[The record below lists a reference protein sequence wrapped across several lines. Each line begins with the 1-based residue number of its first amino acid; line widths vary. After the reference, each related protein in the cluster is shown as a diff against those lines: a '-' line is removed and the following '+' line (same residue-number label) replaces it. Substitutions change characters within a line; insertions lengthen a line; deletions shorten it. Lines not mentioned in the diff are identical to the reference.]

1 VKTVVLERSAE
12 MSVFYIFAA
21 PGALI
26 LLACCLV
33 FGLKKKHGFWAYFLL
48 GWTLLML
55 LSLPAGIWQSV
66 FGWSHLT
73 MSGPLWKRFLLP
85 LVAWPFNA
93 AGYSVRL
100 TFEVFRKEIWGSKGH
115 ILEYWLLMAVQVS
128 ITALIFA
135 VRYKRRKTFVDWG
148 IICLCVLFLVNSL
161 VNVSWYW
168 GVG

>member
-1 VKTVVLERSAE
+1 
-12 MSVFYIFAA
+12 MIFFYIVAA

-33 FGLKKKHGFWAYFLL
+33 FCLKKKHGLGAYFLL
-48 GWTLLML
+48 GWTLLIL

-66 FGWSHLT
+66 FGWPHLT
-73 MSGPLWKRFLLP
+73 MSDPLWRLQLP
-85 LVAWPFNA
+85 LVAWPYNA

-100 TFEVFRKEIWGSKGH
+100 TFETLGQEIWASAGTFLG
-115 ILEYWLLMAVQVS
+115 YFLLMAVQVS

-148 IICLCVLFLVNSL
+148 IISLGVLFLVNSFA
-161 VNVSWYW
+161 NVSWYW

>member
-1 VKTVVLERSAE
+1 
-12 MSVFYIFAA
+12 MIFFYIFAA

-33 FGLKKKHGFWAYFLL
+33 FCLKKKHGLGAYFLL
-48 GWTLLML
+48 GWTLLIL

-73 MSGPLWKRFLLP
+73 TSVPLWKRLPLEP

-100 TFEVFRKEIWGSKGH
+100 TFEALGEEMWGSKGPF
-115 ILEYWLLMAVQVS
+115 LGYFLLMAVQVS

-148 IICLCVLFLVNSL
+148 IICLFVLFLANSL